1 MKLYGR
7 KGGGIVAGRERQ
19 TGLLL
24 GRKGV
29 RKCTR
34 RAKGGG
40 RMLQKGDDKYGLE
53 KNSNVKGNKLG
64 YKRREGG
71 HEQDVLNHW
80 LLPGVI

>member
-1 MKLYGR
+1 MKLYDR

-24 GRKGV
+24 GREGV

-34 RAKGGG
+34 RAKEG
-40 RMLQKGDDKYGLE
+40 RMLQKENDKYVGLE
-53 KNSNVKGNKLG
+53 KNSNDKGNKLG